1 MSGVVLDRIVWHSN
15 GTLHPQHHTFILC
28 IILDLLLTRIKF
40 NSTDTLLQQLRET
53 RSPVV
58 TAHCTVQYCALRSD
72 HYNSVRNSTAP
83 KEIMASPHSYNLPL
97 RTAFYCTAA
106 LYSFVLCCTVL
117 YCTVLYCTVL
127 YCTVLYCTVLYCTVL
142 YCAVL
147 YCTVLYCT
155 ALHCTC
161 ITW

>member
-127 YCTVLYCTVLYCTVL
+127 YCS
-142 YCAVL
+142 
-147 YCTVLYCT
+147 
-155 ALHCTC
+155 ALHVYHLVAA
-161 ITW
+161 